1 MKEFSNKK
9 PYLSP
14 QLTVVE
20 FRMEV
25 GYSESDV
32 PEISQGI
39 KSLEVE
45 STMYFLGQQAGTTGP
60 YMGTSGSYASSGYFD
75 YSFGG
80 DAGSGSF

>member
-25 GYSESDV
+25 GYGESQV
-32 PEISQGI
+32 PEISTGI
-39 KSLEVE
+39 KTLEADGM
-45 STMYFLGQQAGTTGP
+45 MYFLGQNAGTTGP
-60 YMGTSGSYASSGYFD
+60 YMGGGGFYYSDGYFT
-75 YSFGG
+75 YTFGG
-80 DAGSGSF
+80 NDDAGIL